1 MFISFSTFNMEFLS
15 FNHMLSNALNRAY
28 KLTKRIRNLQIHYI
42 WYQVHCTIQTDHLK
56 MSIYMEN
63 ILGEYLEAIDWAL
76 LELEV
81 IQLCLNTLNHKHT
94 NLVNQLNNDKQF
106 IWIQAVLKELGS
118 VPKSRLSINRSF
130 FNSIS
135 PKPQSNRRSY
145 ESVGLIPRSI
155 TRTLSRFQSELIR
168 RSRFLVVSEFRLLK
182 YQAIA
187 SVQYVGY
194 ITILSWIA
202 SQLSKW
208 FFFHPFMSA
217 YWTRIGK
224 FLFINQSQEEEALR
238 QLQGIEELIWL
249 ELVLDNQSQIPL
261 QNLQVTFHDQTLDLV
276 DRYTEDSI
284 QILFNIVNSVWLLIC
299 ITILGLFGR
308 KRLAIL
314 NSWIQ
319 EIFYSLSDTMK
330 AFFILLC
337 TDLCIGFHSPHGWEI
352 LIAWVV
358 EHLGFAHNPY
368 LISCIVSTFP
378 VILDTIFKYWIFR
391 HLNRISPSIVVTYH
405 TMNE

>member
-1 MFISFSTFNMEFLS
+1 MKFLLFDHMFTK
-15 FNHMLSNALNRAY
+15 ALDRAY
-28 KLTKRIRNLQIHYI
+28 KLTKRIRNLQIHYV
-42 WYQVHCTIQTDHLK
+42 WYQVHCTIQGDHLK

-63 ILGEYLEAIDWAL
+63 ILKEYLSAVDWAL
-76 LELEV
+76 FELEV
-81 IQLCLNTLNHKHT
+81 IQVCLNACNHKRT
-94 NLVNQLNNDKQF
+94 NFIDELNNDKQF
-106 IWIQAVLKELGS
+106 IWIQAILKELGY
-118 VPKSRLSINRSF
+118 VPKSRLSINRFF
-130 FNSIS
+130 FNSVS
-135 PKPQSNRRSY
+135 PKSHNNRRSY

-155 TRTLSRFQSELIR
+155 TRTLSRFQSELIC
-168 RSRFLVVSEFRLLK
+168 RSRLLVVSEFRLLK

-187 SVQYVGY
+187 SVQYVVY
-194 ITILSWIA
+194 ITMLSWIA
-202 SQLSKW
+202 SQVSKW
-208 FFFHPFMSA
+208 FFLHPFMST

-224 FLFINQSQEEEALR
+224 FLFVNQSQEEQALR

-249 ELVLDNQSQIPL
+249 ELVLENQSQIPL
-261 QNLQVTFHDQTLDLV
+261 QNLTLTFHGQTLDLV
-276 DRYTEDSI
+276 DRYTQDSI
-284 QILFNIVNSVWLLIC
+284 QILFNIVNSLWLIVC
-299 ITILGLFGR
+299 IIILGLFGQ

-330 AFFILLC
+330 AFFILLF

-358 EHLGFAHNPY
+358 EHLGFARNPY

-378 VILDTIFKYWIFR
+378 VIIDTIFKYWIFR

>member
-1 MFISFSTFNMEFLS
+1 MKFLLFDHMFTK
-15 FNHMLSNALNRAY
+15 ALDRAY
-28 KLTKRIRNLQIHYI
+28 KLTKRIRNLQIHYV
-42 WYQVHCTIQTDHLK
+42 WYQVHCTIQGDHLK

-63 ILGEYLEAIDWAL
+63 ILKEYLSAVDWAL
-76 LELEV
+76 FELEV
-81 IQLCLNTLNHKHT
+81 IQVCLNACNHKRT
-94 NLVNQLNNDKQF
+94 NFIDELNNDKQF
-106 IWIQAVLKELGS
+106 IWIQAILKELGY
-118 VPKSRLSINRSF
+118 VPKSRLSINRFF
-130 FNSIS
+130 FNSVS
-135 PKPQSNRRSY
+135 PKSHNNRRSY

-168 RSRFLVVSEFRLLK
+168 RSRSLVVSEFRLLK

-187 SVQYVGY
+187 SVQYIVY
-194 ITILSWIA
+194 ITMLSWIA
-202 SQLSKW
+202 SQVSKW
-208 FFFHPFMSA
+208 FFLHPFMST

-224 FLFINQSQEEEALR
+224 FLFVNQSQEEQALR

-249 ELVLDNQSQIPL
+249 ELVLENQSQIPL
-261 QNLQVTFHDQTLDLV
+261 QNLTLTFHGQTLDLV
-276 DRYTEDSI
+276 DRYTQDSI
-284 QILFNIVNSVWLLIC
+284 QILFNIVNSLWLIVC
-299 ITILGLFGR
+299 IIILGLFGQ

-330 AFFILLC
+330 AFFILLF

-358 EHLGFAHNPY
+358 EHLGFARNPY

-378 VILDTIFKYWIFR
+378 VIIDTIFKYWIFR